1 MRDIGKNI
9 RDLRIQN
16 GMSQEE
22 LAGRLYVTRQTIS
35 NYETGNSRPDIDI
48 ILKLTELLHTDT
60 NTILYGLPVAEDK
73 KTAIRRN
80 IVISVII
87 AVLVTIRLFLSPLN
101 SN

>member
-1 MRDIGKNI
+1 MRDTGKNI